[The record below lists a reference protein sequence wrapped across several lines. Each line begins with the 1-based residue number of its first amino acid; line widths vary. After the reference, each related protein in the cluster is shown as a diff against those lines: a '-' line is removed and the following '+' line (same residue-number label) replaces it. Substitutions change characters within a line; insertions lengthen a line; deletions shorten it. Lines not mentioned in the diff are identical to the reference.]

1 MSHSILVIDDNEV
14 NLKLAQKILTVS
26 GYEVMAAAWGEQA
39 IEMACTHR
47 PDLILLDIQLPDI
60 DGLEVLRRLR
70 SLPETKDVPIVAMT
84 AQAMPDEVDRFVA
97 AGCDG
102 YIQKPISLQTFRAEV
117 HRHLTSATGEPREP

>member
-26 GYEVMAAAWGEQA
+26 GYEVMAAARGEQA
-39 IEMACTHR
+39 IEMACTRR
-47 PDLILLDIQLPDI
+47 PDLILLDIRLPDI

-117 HRHLTSATGEPREP
+117 QRHLTSATGEPRQP

>member
-1 MSHSILVIDDNEV
+1 MSHTILVVDDNEV
-14 NLKLAQKILTVS
+14 NLKLAQQILVAS
-26 GYEVMAAAWGEQA
+26 GYEVRAAVRGEQA
-39 IEMACTHR
+39 IEMACAHR
-47 PDLILLDIQLPDI
+47 PELILLDIRLPDI

-70 SLPETKDVPIVAMT
+70 SLPETRDIHIVAMT

-117 HRHLTSATGEPREP
+117 QRHLTAATGEPHQP